1 MKIWKRLAAL
11 LLCASL
17 LVGLPISIQA
27 TEHFAA
33 DEFKIV
39 KIEEMSDSFT
49 GISGTKMGRTI
60 LLYFNNTPSAEMLE
74 NLNDKTIKFRVKTS
88 GVTSITSNFNG
99 TGTYVGGTNPIAIT
113 FGNDTADYT
122 VVNASNFDVWRKRG
136 TDVSFSVVM
145 YDTQDADRDNYLAG
159 ATDVN
164 GNKLVGRTGT
174 YDGGDA
180 ITASVTD
187 LTFKI
192 ERIMRMPDWMA
203 KAESDKDRIVLVYFN
218 QKIDKADNLK
228 ARVAGYKTSST
239 AAVDNCGAT
248 VVPEYKTDNCI
259 GVRIDNTAR
268 SINGYFFGQ
277 KQVNYLR
284 VALYEEASSGY
295 PNDNKLNGLTCVD
308 GIALGEATN
317 TSYGQDSIWFGSQEL
332 YQNAVTIDS
341 ATKTTDTELLVKFS
355 HRLTGFDYF
364 TDGKKGYEP
373 FDVLLRIVDENNTV
387 YRSNTGEYDGS
398 VGKTGV
404 WYQWAPAGIETLDD
418 EGTVKLTFSQGLK
431 KAYTSMESLKRL
443 NPDKKFFV
451 KFCIEEKAISAGG
464 PIERQKN
471 GFIDGLTAA
480 DGSLLMA
487 TQGPTDAACI
497 EVKSTVQLTGASL
510 LADNHVLLTF
520 SEAIAFPANVS
531 IRVGLYNK
539 SDNQLDKAYDAEP
552 IAFYGSGDKL
562 MTRISSVSDSWQQ
575 DIAAQLED
583 KYLGVE
589 IVSAISDN
597 DGMVNEISTTNGLT
611 FLVAT
616 HAAEYDK
623 AYVDLVQV
631 QDTVLVV
638 DEVRVHKDKSL
649 LIDFSED
656 ISYTTTQIYIVGRND
671 EGKLLWY
678 KGNDKVYSNSKPG
691 DGWSLARWNLAGINT
706 YGNRSDMLVGHL
718 STLYSEIAA
727 FVTGGRL
734 ELRMEEPTLNGN
746 GLVDSITAGDKAL
759 LATKDGTAYFAL
771 TEYDYVTVTKAEL
784 VDNHTVKVKFNQAVT
799 NTVFDSN
806 NTGDVLFRLASVQ
819 DGYYT
824 FAGKLKN
831 AWAQWGNTKDFK
843 PIDAEGNILPTGAAS
858 DTWSYTTTANLQ
870 DLYDMTQDPD
880 SIYYGKYVLT
890 LAFEDKVVTG
900 GNMVGRVDNWTDAEG
915 KYLLITNGDN
925 GPAGG
930 KEGFYAPI
938 TGMARGAVKV
948 ESMTILDE
956 QTMQI
961 TFNKEISSYEKTGFA
976 IRIVANN
983 LANNQL
989 VYCTGTGN
997 NISNVSTAGGA
1008 NRNAL
1013 NFNLVPST
1021 TDNKTFNLVFETS
1034 KSGFYIRN
1042 FSQFFRLA
1050 ERSEFAGYTMVLA
1063 IMQNDGSGSSD
1074 KIKDGLVNTVV
1085 AVDGSKLL
1093 SSNLQYSDIYY
1104 KELPS
1109 AAVEADLLTI
1119 ESVKQIGSS
1128 KLTVTFNRPIELV
1141 DMNGSAKPIVGLR
1154 MISPSGDVLRVDSV
1168 ANSLITTGS
1177 NYLLWQA
1184 QEVWVDSTDGRV
1196 MIVDFGTTDIGVLIS
1211 KINMIPA
1218 LQGMNMVFTFEE
1230 ENPGATEKG
1239 DAYYAGNH
1247 LIHHIR
1253 DAVTGKQADMTRF
1266 MSHSGDHLYVD
1277 IDEYQDPDPSAEVLI
1292 EKAEIISQSQVVVT
1306 FSEEVVIGGYI
1317 ADPGTLPRGWIRL
1330 VNDNYGYKKT
1340 EDGAYYQWQ
1349 GYFNYYNDAH
1359 TQLVFTLNHNGNPDL
1374 PMLGLDDIVT
1384 LLDDEYNRL
1393 VVAVDDRTGSDGVV
1407 DAVGTTTGHR
1417 LLADPFNG
1425 KKDIAYAP
1433 DLDPAQIPQGE
1444 LVIVKAEAITDME
1457 VVITFSAPVDITVN
1471 PYLAVRMLDENN
1483 KLLYKT
1489 ADGMYVTASVT
1500 DGQKNTPMQWGMN
1513 WEWYNEAHTQIK
1525 CKIVITPGMCGNLTD
1540 VFHHDW
1546 NKEYEGCQIVV
1557 GMEENNEAI
1566 IRRSGYVDNVT
1577 LKGKPGVAL
1586 TGNVL
1591 VTDRAGAFVP
1601 MALGYTPQKI
1611 TAGARIINDTQIRID
1626 FSSRVNIVGDPY
1638 MAIRLVDKDNDLLY
1652 SGDEYNHLP
1661 IQWPGSWTWTD
1672 ESHTSIIW
1680 TQTGNAFGACNISD
1694 IVNYRGALKHP
1705 EGSILKFCIEDKTT
1719 ADVIKVSANGV
1730 IDNVIGA
1737 DGKNHLAANYMKT
1750 TVDDLYMDLNASILK
1765 DTPIVQLLSAKAI
1778 DDQTIELVFSESVR
1792 IDEGVGA
1799 PTMSIRYLTES
1810 GNTESLANGKTA
1822 NFKGTWK
1829 YKDENKNVI
1838 LWTLDS
1844 ANAKS
1849 LTDIFNYEGSLKWN
1863 LGARVAFVISNDTEG
1878 FAAPA
1883 RSMRLAGI
1891 TDLSGVRK
1899 LSCDYASGQIML
1911 DVEVAYDLPQRNT
1924 DADANLQEKIEYVTN
1939 YTYYIILSV
1948 AIVAVAV
1955 VIALLI
1961 KSKKKEE
1968 KRP

>member
-1 MKIWKRLAAL
+1 MKTWKRLAAL
-11 LLCASL
+11 LLCVSL
-17 LVGLPISIQA
+17 LIGMPISIQA
-27 TEHFAA
+27 TEHFSA
-33 DEFKIV
+33 DEFKIIKV
-39 KIEEMSDSFT
+39 EEMSDSYT
-49 GISGTKMGRTI
+49 GISGTKKGRTV
-60 LLYFNNTPSAEMLE
+60 LMYFNNTPSAEMLE
-74 NLNDKTIKFRVKTS
+74 NLENKTIKFRVKTS
-88 GVTSITSNFNG
+88 GVTTITTNFNG

-113 FGNDTADYT
+113 FGNDTEDYT

-136 TDVSFSVVM
+136 TDVSFRVDM
-145 YDTQDADRDNYLAG
+145 YDTQDANRDNYLAG
-159 ATDVN
+159 ATDIN

-180 ITASVTD
+180 ITVSVTD
-187 LTFKI
+187 LTFEI

-203 KAESDKDRIVLVYFN
+203 KAESDKDRVVLVYFS
-218 QKIDKADNLK
+218 QKIDKAENLK
-228 ARVAGYKTSST
+228 ARVAGFKTSGTSS
-239 AAVDNCGAT
+239 VDNCGAT
-248 VVPEYKTDNCI
+248 VVPEYTSDNRI
-259 GVRIDNTAR
+259 GVRIDNTSR

-277 KQVNYLR
+277 KQADYLR
-284 VALYEEASSGY
+284 VALYEVASSGY
-295 PNDNKLNGLTCVD
+295 PDDNALNGLTCID
-308 GIALGEATN
+308 GIALGGATN
-317 TSYGQDSIWFGSQEL
+317 TTYGPDGIWFGSQEL
-332 YQNAVTIDS
+332 YQNAVTLDS

-355 HRLTGFDYF
+355 HKLSGLDSF
-364 TDGKKGYEP
+364 TDGKKEYEP
-373 FDVLLRIVDENNTV
+373 VDILLRIVDENNTV

-398 VGKTGV
+398 LGTTGV
-404 WYQWAPAGIETLDD
+404 WYQWAPSDIDAVDDAGS
-418 EGTVKLTFSQGLK
+418 VKLTFAQGLK
-431 KAYTSMESLKRL
+431 KAYASTESLKQQ

-451 KFCIEEKAISAGG
+451 KLCFEEKAVSAGG

-480 DGSLLMA
+480 DGSPLMA
-487 TQGPTDAACI
+487 TQGPVDAACI
-497 EVKSTVQLTGASL
+497 DITSTVRLTGASL

-520 SEAIAFPANVS
+520 SETIAFPADVS

-539 SDNQLDKAYDAEP
+539 SDGQLDVAYDAEP

-562 MTRISSVSDSWQQ
+562 MTKISSVSDSWQQ
-575 DIAAQLED
+575 DIAAQLGD

-589 IVSAISDN
+589 IVSAVSDS
-597 DGMVNEISTTNGLT
+597 DGMVNEIMTSNGLAC
-611 FLVAT
+611 LAAT
-616 HAAEYDK
+616 HAAEFDK
-623 AYVDLVQV
+623 ACADIIQV
-631 QDTVLVV
+631 QDVVLAV

-656 ISYTTTQIYIVGRND
+656 ITYTATQIYIVGRND

-678 KGNDKVYSNSKPG
+678 KGNDKVYSNVKPG
-691 DGWSLARWNLAGINT
+691 DGWSLARWDLAGVNT
-706 YGNRSDMLVGHL
+706 YGYRSDMLVGHL
-718 STLYSEIAA
+718 STLYSEIVE
-727 FVTGGRL
+727 FVTDGRL

-799 NTVFDSN
+799 NTVFDAN

-831 AWAQWGNTKDFK
+831 AWAQWGNKKDFK
-843 PIDAEGNILPTGAAS
+843 PIDAEGNVLPTGTAS
-858 DTWSYTTTANLQ
+858 DIWLYTTTANLQ

-900 GNMVGRVDNWTDAEG
+900 GNMVGRVDNWTDGDG
-915 KYLLITNGDN
+915 KYLLVTNGDN

-938 TGMARGAVKV
+938 SGLARGGVKV

-961 TFNKEISSYEKTGFA
+961 TFNKELSSYEKTGFA

-989 VYCTGTGN
+989 VYCNGTGN
-997 NISNVSTAGGA
+997 NISNVSTAGGTG
-1008 NRNAL
+1008 RNAL
-1013 NFNLVPST
+1013 NFNLIPST

-1050 ERSEFAGYTMVLA
+1050 ERPEFAGYTMVLA
-1063 IMQNDGSGSSD
+1063 IMQNDGSGSGD

-1093 SSNLQYSDIYY
+1093 SSNLQYGDIYY
-1104 KELPS
+1104 KKLPS
-1109 AAVEADLLTI
+1109 AAVATELLTI
-1119 ESVKQIGSS
+1119 ESVKQVGAS
-1128 KLTVTFNRPIELV
+1128 KMTVTFNRPIKLV
-1141 DMNGSAKPIVGLR
+1141 DMSGSAKPIVGLR
-1154 MISPSGDVLRVDSV
+1154 MIRPSGDVVRVDTV
-1168 ANSLITTGS
+1168 TNSLITTGS
-1177 NYLLWQA
+1177 DLLWQA
-1184 QEVWVDSTDGRV
+1184 QDVSVDSADGRV
-1196 MIVDFGTTDIGVLIS
+1196 MIVDFGTTDISVLIS
-1211 KINMIPA
+1211 KINMIPT

-1230 ENPGATEKG
+1230 VNPGTTENG
-1239 DAYYAGNH
+1239 DTYYAGNH

-1253 DAVTGKQADMTRF
+1253 DAATDKQADMTRF
-1266 MSHSGDHLYVD
+1266 LSHSGDHLYVD
-1277 IDEYQDPDPSAEVLI
+1277 INEYQNPDPSAEVLI

-1306 FSEEVVIGGYI
+1306 FSEEVVISGEI
-1317 ADPGTLPRGWIRL
+1317 LNPGSMPRGWIRL

-1340 EDGAYYQWQ
+1340 EDGVYYQWQ

-1407 DAVGTTTGHR
+1407 DAVKTTTGHR

-1444 LVIVKAEAITDME
+1444 LGIVKAEAISDME
-1457 VVITFSAPVDITVN
+1457 VVITFSAPVDIVSN
-1471 PYLAVRMLDENN
+1471 PYLAVRMLDEKN

-1489 ADGMYVTASVT
+1489 VDGVYVTASQT
-1500 DGQKNTPMQWGMN
+1500 NNKKNTPMQWGMN
-1513 WEWYNEAHTQIK
+1513 WEWYNEDHIQIK
-1525 CKIVITPGMCGNLTD
+1525 CKIVTTPGMCGNLTD
-1540 VFHHDW
+1540 IFHHDW

-1577 LKGKPGVAL
+1577 LRGKSGVAL

-1601 MALGYTPQKI
+1601 MIQSYTPQKI
-1611 TAGARIINDTQIRID
+1611 TATAKIINDTQIRID
-1626 FSSRVNIVGDPY
+1626 FSSRVNIVGNPY
-1638 MAIRLVDKDNDLLY
+1638 MAIRLVDKDNNLLY

-1661 IQWPGSWTWTD
+1661 IQWGGSWAWTD

-1680 TQTGNAFGACNISD
+1680 TQTGYAFGACNISD
-1694 IVNYRGALKHP
+1694 VVNYRGALKRQ
-1705 EGSILKFCIEDKTT
+1705 EGSVLKFCIEDYAT
-1719 ADVIKVSANGV
+1719 ANVIKVGANGL
-1730 IDNVIGA
+1730 IDNIIGP
-1737 DGKNHLAANYMKT
+1737 DGKNHLTANFMKKSM
-1750 TVDDLYMDLNASILK
+1750 DDLYMDLNTSALK
-1765 DTPIVQLLSAKAI
+1765 GVADVQLLSAKAI
-1778 DDQTIELVFSESVR
+1778 DDQTIELIFSEGVL
-1792 IDEGVGA
+1792 IAEGDGA
-1799 PTMSIRYLTES
+1799 PTMSIRYLTAS

-1822 NFKGTWK
+1822 NFKGIWK
-1829 YKDENKNVI
+1829 YKDDNKNVI

-1849 LTDIFNYEGSLKWN
+1849 LTEIFNYEGNLKWN
-1863 LGARVAFVISNDTEG
+1863 LGARVAFVIINDTEG

-1891 TDLSGVRK
+1891 TDLSGMRK
-1899 LSCDYASGQIML
+1899 LSCDYTSGQIQF
-1911 DVEVAYDLPQRNT
+1911 DVEVAYDLPERDT
-1924 DADANLQEKIEYVTN
+1924 DADATTQENIEYVTD
-1939 YTYYIILSV
+1939 YTYYIIIS
-1948 AIVAVAV
+1948 AAVAV
-1955 VIALLI
+1955 IATVIALLI
-1961 KSKKKEE
+1961 KPKKKEE
-1968 KRP
+1968 NKK